1 MASAVGAVLV
11 GGSARAVSPP
21 FPMPPI
27 TWGPTPVEPAE
38 SAVRRLPRCRYRD
51 VPAVGDP
58 ATDWATMVLD
68 TVYRLPAD
76 YAPRRLVSTRRAGL
90 QSGFEVIPEVIDDL
104 RAMHQASIRAK
115 AEIAVRWAYRSY
127 GEQAGAFAYWVRD
140 AGRARALQ
148 VSARP
153 GHSEHQLGTAVD
165 FRSADSLL
173 APWEYDDWATTKPGA
188 WMARN
193 AWRHGFVMSYPRD
206 LTEETCYAYEPWHY
220 RYVGR
225 EVAAAIHDSGLSPRR
240 YLWETYQGRR

>member
-1 MASAVGAVLV
+1 MASAVGAVLL
-11 GGSARAVSPP
+11 GGSARAVPPP

-27 TWGPTPVEPAE
+27 TWGPTPVEPTE

-51 VPAVGDP
+51 LPAVGDP

-153 GHSEHQLGTAVD
+153 GHSEHQLGTTIDVEGGEAWL
-165 FRSADSLL
+165 AD
-173 APWEYDDWATTKPGA
+173 E
-188 WMARN
+188 
-193 AWRHGFVMSYPRD
+193 AWRYGFVVSYPFEHSPD
-206 LTEETCYAYEPWHY
+206 TTCYKAEPWHL

-225 EVAAAIHDSGLSPRR
+225 EAAAEVQAAGVSLRAW
-240 YLWETYQGRR
+240 LWGRQAGD